1 MQRLNE
7 EFKANET
14 VLEEMRGQVS
24 TYRNDG
30 KIEAAKRYEDQI
42 NLLQVVLVVY
52 FLEETGFIIHKK
64 TLDPFRDTPNKTGRI
79 HVSPSR
85 VRVPT

>member
-14 VLEEMRGQVS
+14 VLEEMRGQVNS
-24 TYRNDG
+24 YRNDG

-42 NLLQVVLVVY
+42 NLLQV
-52 FLEETGFIIHKK
+52 
-64 TLDPFRDTPNKTGRI
+64 
-79 HVSPSR
+79 
-85 VRVPT
+85 

>member
-42 NLLQVVLVVY
+42 NLLQVY
-52 FLEETGFIIHKK
+52 FSLM
-64 TLDPFRDTPNKTGRI
+64 P
-79 HVSPSR
+79 
-85 VRVPT
+85 